1 VQAPNRACLRELLER
16 WKPTNPRLTFHALQC
31 ESRKRRGNP
40 SWTEER
46 RAYQEKASREAEE
59 LASKERA
66 RVEAEHASKLAV
78 IRADVEADLQ
88 RMRLEMPRRHAR
100 AAQLIQ
106 GVIEREFKQ
115 HHGAQE
121 KLDAAKAEQRKL
133 EKTEH
138 EAIIADLLAHQ
149 DMQRLAAAW
158 GNAADR
164 EVTALNPDVLK
175 PKEAG
180 TAPASP
186 EQDIES
192 HDRIDRAIEKLPDH

>member
-1 VQAPNRACLRELLER
+1 
-16 WKPTNPRLTFHALQC
+16 
-31 ESRKRRGNP
+31 
-40 SWTEER
+40 
-46 RAYQEKASREAEE
+46 
-59 LASKERA
+59 
-66 RVEAEHASKLAV
+66 
-78 IRADVEADLQ
+78 
-88 RMRLEMPRRHAR
+88 
-100 AAQLIQ
+100 LIQ